1 MGFIGL
7 GLGLGVFR
15 LADYQ
20 IVEADKLRE
29 RADARRLLA
38 QTLYAKRGTIY
49 DRNGNVLASSVEC
62 RNIAVNPQLVE
73 DVDKTVS
80 ALVKATG
87 IDKKTCRKLVESD
100 GTWVYIK
107 RQVDEDDVAA
117 LEKKNLP
124 GVLFEQAMKRVYP
137 YGNLASQV
145 LGVVNVDNDGLTG
158 LEKQYNKLLTGTNGS
173 LVRERARDGS
183 YIAGGAY
190 KKVAAVDGVDIV
202 TTLDVNIQR
211 AAEDALAEAVEK
223 TKAKNGSALVTDPT
237 TGEILAACSYPT
249 YDQTDLENAKT
260 EDMNL
265 RLVTDAYEPGSVFK
279 TLVAGAGFDL
289 GVVRSSTSFEV
300 PASIKVG
307 DDTVTD
313 ADKRDYAI
321 SIDRFGMELADYIKD
336 KGEDYR
342 LILLAD
348 EVSQFIN
355 KERDRYL
362 NLQEIITKLSEACN
376 NQVWVACTAQQDL
389 SEIMDDCNIGEEK
402 DKEGKIK
409 GRFEVKVSLKGT
421 QPEVITQKRILEK
434 KPEVKTDLAAM
445 YEQQQGAFSLQFKL
459 PNAYKS
465 YDTETDFIDFYPFV
479 PYQFKL
485 IMQVFDSFL
494 ALGYVAKEV
503 KGNERSIIKVIHAT
517 AKAPNN
523 AQAEVGKFVSFD
535 ELYNNMFEEGLQAR
549 GQKAVD
555 NAIRIARTL
564 SLIHI

>member
-1 MGFIGL
+1 MTNDYRRGSDGGRGSGRPSSRGRSGYQGTGRQSYNAGQSRGNDPASRLRGSGGPQVHNNRSRKSSSTEWLTGTPLPRRKAVMGFIGL
-7 GLGLGVFR
+7 GLGLGAFR

-107 RQVDEDDVAA
+107 RQVDEDDAAA

-202 TTLDVNIQR
+202 TRGQLAHHVGDRVRERAGVGRGGNAEPLDDGPVGAVGAADDVVVEHRGDLPALFLRMGGEQLAAPQPLFLAREQRIDDRRAVLVLREKARRLEHQRGARPVIVRTRGVAGEIHRIGNAAVDMTLHDHDLVGALAAPLDGDGIADQCGSGDAR
-211 AAEDALAEAVEK
+211 AGDGVAYRQYLKAIAALRADALELLQAPIDRRAD
-223 TKAKNGSALVTDPT
+223 AALGV
-237 TGEILAACSYPT
+237 G
-249 YDQTDLENAKT
+249 
-260 EDMNL
+260 L
-265 RLVTDAYEPGSVFK
+265 RGQG
-279 TLVAGAGFDL
+279 VAGA
-289 GVVRSSTSFEV
+289 E
-300 PASIKVG
+300 
-307 DDTVTD
+307 
-313 ADKRDYAI
+313 ADKFFDIAFQP
-321 SIDRFGMELADYIKD
+321 FGGDFVSGVGLG
-336 KGEDYR
+336 GER
-342 LILLAD
+342 G
-348 EVSQFIN
+348 
-355 KERDRYL
+355 R
-362 NLQEIITKLSEACN
+362 
-376 NQVWVACTAQQDL
+376 
-389 SEIMDDCNIGEEK
+389 
-402 DKEGKIK
+402 EGRGK
-409 GRFEVKVSLKGT
+409 
-421 QPEVITQKRILEK
+421 QK
-434 KPEVKTDLAAM
+434 
-445 YEQQQGAFSLQFKL
+445 GAFEHAPCL
-459 PNAYKS
+459 PSPLCRCKTS
-465 YDTETDFIDFYPFV
+465 
-479 PYQFKL
+479 
-485 IMQVFDSFL
+485 
-494 ALGYVAKEV
+494 
-503 KGNERSIIKVIHAT
+503 RR
-517 AKAPNN
+517 AP
-523 AQAEVGKFVSFD
+523 QES
-535 ELYNNMFEEGLQAR
+535 AR
-549 GQKAVD
+549 PPV
-555 NAIRIARTL
+555 RR
-564 SLIHI
+564 